1 MKKRLIL
8 SLLLFGATTSP
19 EEKQKVVALESNL
32 LKLVDGFLINANTIE
47 LTRAPYNSFAH
58 VLINEVFPV
67 PGGPNKIIFGN
78 KNNKR

>member
-19 EEKQKVVALESNL
+19 EEKQKVVVLESNL

-47 LTRAPYNSFAH
+47 LTRNYQRQILH
-58 VLINEVFPV
+58 
-67 PGGPNKIIFGN
+67 IIYGN
-78 KNNKR
+78 KEEDGSRHAHESPALPNPI